1 MSTLC
6 RLGAGA
12 EVEEAEVVEAAVE
25 VRVGEE
31 WVGSRQDP
39 EDLVCVLAVG
49 TPPLT
54 HWGHHVSNRPVR
66 SVEAQ

>member
-1 MSTLC
+1 MVA
-6 RLGAGA
+6 RA

-25 VRVGEE
+25 VRVEEE
-31 WVGSRQDP
+31 WADSQQDP
-39 EDLVCVLAVG
+39 EDLAYVLAVG
-49 TPPLT
+49 TPRLT